1 MYQWVLTQYIGI
13 SILIFV
19 CLNLFLA
26 TVVVCSSTW
35 DALHQGITG
44 QRGLV
49 ERYSAYTGWI
59 GIPRTLILW
68 DLPFQWLLYN
78 DAKRHFRQI
87 HPCLSSFERT
97 NEKLCRKRTI
107 PPESANRKIEG
118 TRQSKQCGFSIYI
131 FDNSKSMV
139 LVRLV
144 RADKMVLSGLVF
156 AWKIAR
162 MILIQNV

>member
-118 TRQSKQCGFSIYI
+118 KGGRLHLQFSRAGFGCCGPWGNYLPPYLLRPRSS
-131 FDNSKSMV
+131 N
-139 LVRLV
+139 L
-144 RADKMVLSGLVF
+144 
-156 AWKIAR
+156 
-162 MILIQNV
+162 NVK